1 MILELITF
9 TLGLAIGMNIRN
21 QTIIDRYNK
30 NFDQVDRE
38 VRKELELKRNLVD
51 SYKQDIERLK
61 QQLKDTKWK

>member
-9 TLGLAIGMNIRN
+9 ALGLAIGMNIRN
-21 QTIIDRYNK
+21 QQIIDQYNK

-61 QQLKDTKWK
+61 QQLKDTK

>member
-21 QTIIDRYNK
+21 QTIIDRYHK
-30 NFDQVDRE
+30 NFDEIDRE
-38 VRKELELKRNLVD
+38 VRKELELNRNLVN

-61 QQLKDTKWK
+61 QQLKDTK